1 MNKSK
6 ELVTNLVDEE
16 LLLEEVK
23 VGWVLLQGLHDL
35 VHFGSPNLKKGAAYF
50 RLCTWAVYVTLFILH
65 RVRAGK
71 GISQMGTG
79 VLKNDQIKASFHPQ
93 SHPPIKADKNRTCD
107 RLIDD
112 SVDQIS
118 SDHKGTSA
126 RQRPKNPLAVRSE
139 KS

>member
-6 ELVTNLVDEE
+6 EVVTDLVDEE
-16 LLLEEVK
+16 LLLKEVK
-23 VGWVLLQGLHDL
+23 VGWVLLQGSHDL

-79 VLKNDQIKASFHPQ
+79 VLKMIKLKLHSTHNHTHP
-93 SHPPIKADKNRTCD
+93 SKLTRTG
-107 RLIDD
+107 LVIDL
-112 SVDQIS
+112 SM
-118 SDHKGTSA
+118 T
-126 RQRPKNPLAVRSE
+126 L
-139 KS
+139 

>member
-23 VGWVLLQGLHDL
+23 VGWVLLQGSHDL
-35 VHFGSPNLKKGAAYF
+35 VHFGSPNLKKWAAYF

-79 VLKNDQIKASFHPQ
+79 VLKKMKLELHSTPDHTHP
-93 SHPPIKADKNRTCD
+93 SKLTRTG
-107 RLIDD
+107 LVIDL
-112 SVDQIS
+112 SM
-118 SDHKGTSA
+118 T
-126 RQRPKNPLAVRSE
+126 L
-139 KS
+139 